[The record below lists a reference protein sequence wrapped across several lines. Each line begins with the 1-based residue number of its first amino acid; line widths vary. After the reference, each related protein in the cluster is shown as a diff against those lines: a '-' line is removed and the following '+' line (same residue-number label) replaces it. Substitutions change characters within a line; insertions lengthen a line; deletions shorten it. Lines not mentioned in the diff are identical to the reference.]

1 VVGLIE
7 PSIQALVIEHSPDA
21 FIATDANGIVLFWNR
36 SAERIFGYRADEAV
50 GHDLAELIAPLRQ
63 AGLDDGVRREANEAE
78 VAHYEAIRRRKD
90 GTLIYVN
97 STTRALHG
105 ADGRV
110 THYFSNKSDVT
121 ALRVQRD
128 SRMVHE
134 RYQGLL
140 ELVPDA
146 IVIINET
153 GHVVLFNAQA
163 ESMFGHASEDVIG
176 QPIETLLPDRFR
188 GSHIERRAG
197 YMRMPRMRPMGQ
209 GLELYGLR
217 SDGSEFPVEI
227 SLSTLELEGGRLA
240 MSAIRDIS
248 ERRQAEQRFRS
259 LLESAPDA
267 MVIVDRSGRIAI
279 VNGQAERLFGY
290 ARAELLG
297 QPIEILVPT
306 RYQSSHP
313 SHRGR
318 FFTDPKVRPMG
329 AGLALQARRRDG
341 SEFPVEISLSP
352 LHTAEGTLV
361 SASIRDITERR
372 RVEAALQEQNEAL
385 ERANRAKDS
394 FLATMSHELRTPLN
408 AIIGFTGLLLMKLH
422 GPLTADQERQLSMVQ
437 SSGKHLLSLI
447 NDLLDL
453 ARIESGK
460 VELQLEPVACKPVL
474 DEVVASLRPMASA
487 KQLALQLEP
496 VDPELRVHADPRA
509 LQQIMLNLANNA
521 IKFTASGEV
530 RVRAQV
536 APGEAALVHLSVEDT
551 GAGISE
557 VDLARLFE
565 AFTQVGEAALRKSEG
580 TGLGLHLSRKL
591 ADLMHGRI
599 EVASRVGSGSRFTLV
614 LRRAP

>member
-1 VVGLIE
+1 
-7 PSIQALVIEHSPDA
+7 
-21 FIATDANGIVLFWNR
+21 
-36 SAERIFGYRADEAV
+36 
-50 GHDLAELIAPLRQ
+50 
-63 AGLDDGVRREANEAE
+63 
-78 VAHYEAIRRRKD
+78 
-90 GTLIYVN
+90 
-97 STTRALHG
+97 
-105 ADGRV
+105 
-110 THYFSNKSDVT
+110 
-121 ALRVQRD
+121 
-128 SRMVHE
+128 MVHE

-163 ESMFGHASEDVIG
+163 EAMFGHASEDIIG
-176 QPIETLLPDRFR
+176 QPIERLLPDRFR
-188 GSHIERRAG
+188 GSHIEHRAG
-197 YMRMPRMRPMGQ
+197 YLRSPRMRPMGQ

-227 SLSTLELEGGRLA
+227 SLSTLEFDGGRLA

-267 MVIVDRSGRIAI
+267 MVIVDREGRIAI

-290 ARAELLG
+290 ARAELLE
-297 QPIEILVPT
+297 QPIEILVPM
-306 RYQSSHP
+306 RDQAAHP
-313 SHRGR
+313 EHRAR
-318 FFTDPKVRPMG
+318 FFADPKVRPMG

-394 FLATMSHELRTPLN
+394 VLATMSHELRTPLN

-422 GPLTADQERQLSMVQ
+422 GPLTADQERQLAMVQ

-460 VELQLEPVACKPVL
+460 VELQLEPVACQPVL
-474 DEVVASLRPMASA
+474 QEVVSSLQPMASA
-487 KQLALQLEP
+487 KQLALLLEP
-496 VDPELRVHADPRA
+496 VDAELRVHADPRA
-509 LQQIMLNLANNA
+509 LQQIVLNLTNNA
-521 IKFTASGEV
+521 IKFTTTGQV
-530 RVRAQV
+530 RVAARL
-536 APGEAALVHLSVEDT
+536 APGDAAWVHLSVEDT
-551 GAGISE
+551 GAGISQA
-557 VDLARLFE
+557 DLARLFE
-565 AFTQVGEAALRKSEG
+565 AFTQVGDMAQRKNEG

-591 ADLMHGRI
+591 ADLMGGHI
-599 EVASRVGSGSRFTLV
+599 EVTSTLGRGSCFTLT
-614 LRRAP
+614 LRRAS

>member
-1 VVGLIE
+1 MQT
-7 PSIQALVIEHSPDA
+7 SIQDLVIAHSPDA
-21 FIATDANGIVLFWNR
+21 FIATDPDGVVLFWNA
-36 SAERIFGYRADEAV
+36 SAERIFGYTGQEAV
-50 GHDLAELIAPLRQ
+50 GRELGDLIAPLRQ
-63 AGLDDGVRREANEAE
+63 HGLDESVRRDADDAE

-97 STTRALHG
+97 STTRALRD
-105 ADGRV
+105 AAGRV
-110 THYFSNKSDVT
+110 THYFSNKADVT

-163 ESMFGHASEDVIG
+163 ESMFGHASETIIG
-176 QPIETLLPDRFR
+176 HPIEMLLPERFR
-188 GSHIERRAG
+188 GAHIDRRAG
-197 YMRMPRMRPMGQ
+197 YMRAPRMRPMGQ
-209 GLELYGLR
+209 GLELYGRR
-217 SDGSEFPVEI
+217 SDGTEFPVEI
-227 SLSTLELEGGRLA
+227 SLSTLEFDGARLA

-248 ERRQAEQRFRS
+248 ERRQAELRFRS

-267 MVIVDRSGRIAI
+267 MVIVDRRGRIAI
-279 VNGQAERLFGY
+279 VNGQAEHLFGY
-290 ARAELLG
+290 ERSQLLG

-306 RYQSSHP
+306 RDQARHP
-313 SHRGR
+313 EHRAR
-318 FFTDPKVRPMG
+318 FFADPKVRPMG

-352 LHTAEGTLV
+352 LQTAEGTLV
-361 SASIRDITERR
+361 SASIRDISERR

-385 ERANRAKDS
+385 ERANRAKNS

-422 GPLTADQERQLSMVQ
+422 GPLTADQERQLAMVQ

-474 DEVVASLRPMASA
+474 HEVVSTLQPMANA
-487 KQLALQLEP
+487 KQLALLLEP
-496 VDPELRVHADPRA
+496 VDADLRVHADPRA
-509 LQQIMLNLANNA
+509 LHQIVLNLTNNA
-521 IKFTASGEV
+521 IKFTAAGLV

-536 APGEAALVHLSVEDT
+536 APADAAWVHLSVEDT
-551 GAGISE
+551 GPGISQA
-557 VDLARLFE
+557 DLARLFE
-565 AFTQVGEAALRKSEG
+565 AFTQVGDLAQRKSEG

-591 ADLMHGRI
+591 ADLMHGHV
-599 EVASRVGSGSRFTLV
+599 EVASTVGSGSCFTLV

>member
-1 VVGLIE
+1 MQT
-7 PSIQALVIEHSPDA
+7 SIQALVIDHSPDA
-21 FIATDANGIVLFWNR
+21 FIATDRNGVVLFWNA
-36 SAERIFGYRADEAV
+36 SAERIFGYTTQEAL
-50 GHDLAELIAPLRQ
+50 GHDLGDLIAPLRQ
-63 AGLDDGVRREANEAE
+63 HGLDENVRHQADDVE

-97 STTRALHG
+97 STTRALRDAAG
-105 ADGRV
+105 QV
-110 THYFSNKSDVT
+110 THYFSNKADVT

-163 ESMFGHASEDVIG
+163 ESMFGHASENIIG
-176 QPIETLLPDRFR
+176 QPIEMLLPERFR
-188 GSHIERRAG
+188 GAHIERRAG
-197 YMRMPRMRPMGQ
+197 YMRAPRMRPMGQ
-209 GLELYGLR
+209 GLELYGRR

-227 SLSTLELEGGRLA
+227 SLSTLEFDGARLA

-267 MVIVDRSGRIAI
+267 MVIVDRRGRIAI
-279 VNGQAERLFGY
+279 VNGQAEHLFGY
-290 ARAELLG
+290 ERSQLLG

-306 RYQSSHP
+306 RDQAGHP
-313 SHRGR
+313 GHRAR
-318 FFTDPKVRPMG
+318 FFADPKVRPMG

-352 LHTAEGTLV
+352 LQTAEGTLV
-361 SASIRDITERR
+361 SASIRDISERR

-385 ERANRAKDS
+385 ERANRAKNS

-422 GPLTADQERQLSMVQ
+422 GPLTADQERQLAMVQ

-474 DEVVASLRPMASA
+474 HEVVSTLQPMANA
-487 KQLALQLEP
+487 KQLALLLEP

-509 LQQIMLNLANNA
+509 LHQIVLNLTNNA
-521 IKFTASGEV
+521 IKFTTVGQV
-530 RVRAQV
+530 RVRAQA
-536 APGEAALVHLSVEDT
+536 APGDATWVHVSVEDT
-551 GAGISE
+551 GPGISQA
-557 VDLARLFE
+557 DLARLFE
-565 AFTQVGEAALRKSEG
+565 AFTQVGDLAQRKSEG

-591 ADLMHGRI
+591 ADLMRGH
-599 EVASRVGSGSRFTLV
+599 VDVTSTVGSGSCFTLA

>member
-1 VVGLIE
+1 MMD

-21 FIATDANGIVLFWNR
+21 FIATDAQGVVLFWNQ
-36 SAERIFGYRADEAV
+36 SAERIFGYAGHEAI
-50 GHDLAELIAPLRQ
+50 GHDLGELIAPLRHQ
-63 AGLDDGVRREANEAE
+63 GLDESVRREADSAE

-97 STTRALHG
+97 STTRALRDGH
-105 ADGRV
+105 GRV

-128 SRMVHE
+128 SRTVHD

-153 GHVVLFNAQA
+153 GHIVLFNAQA
-163 ESMFGHASEDVIG
+163 ETMFGHASDDVIG
-176 QPIETLLPDRFR
+176 QPIEMLLPGRFR
-188 GSHIERRAG
+188 DAHVERRAG
-197 YMRMPRMRPMGQ
+197 YIRSPRVRPMGQ

-217 SDGSEFPVEI
+217 SDGAEFPVEI
-227 SLSTLELEGGRLA
+227 SLSTLEIGGGRMA

-248 ERRQAEQRFRS
+248 ERKQAEQRFRS

-267 MVIVDRSGRIAI
+267 MVIVDREGRVAI

-290 ARAELLG
+290 ARSELLG

-306 RYQSSHP
+306 RDQAAHP
-313 SHRGR
+313 QHRAR
-318 FFTDPKVRPMG
+318 FFADAKFRPMG
-329 AGLALQARRRDG
+329 AGLALQGRRRDG

-352 LHTAEGTLV
+352 LETSEGTLV

-394 FLATMSHELRTPLN
+394 FLAAMSHELRTPLN

-422 GPLTADQERQLSMVQ
+422 GPLTSDQERQLQMVQ

-460 VELQLEPVACKPVL
+460 VELQLERVACKPVL
-474 DEVVASLRPMASA
+474 DDVIGTLQPMAAA
-487 KQLALQLEP
+487 KHLVLRQQPL
-496 VDPELRVHADPRA
+496 DPELAVRADARA
-509 LQQIMLNLANNA
+509 LQQILLNLTNNA
-521 IKFTASGEV
+521 VKFTASGH
-530 RVRAQV
+530 
-536 APGEAALVHLSVEDT
+536 VHLSAQVRDGQVLLQVEDT
-551 GAGISE
+551 GPGISAE
-557 VDLARLFE
+557 DQVRLFE
-565 AFTQVGEAALRKSEG
+565 AFSQVGDLRQRKNES

-591 ADLMHGRI
+591 AELMAGRI
-599 EVASRVGSGSRFTLV
+599 EVASEPGRGSRFTLV
-614 LRRAP
+614 LQNAS

>member
-1 VVGLIE
+1 MMQT
-7 PSIQALVIEHSPDA
+7 SIQALAIEHSPDA
-21 FIATDANGIVLFWNR
+21 FIATDAAGVVLFWNA
-36 SAERIFGYRADEAV
+36 SAERIFGYAESEAL
-50 GHDLAELIAPLRQ
+50 GRSLDDLIAP
-63 AGLDDGVRREANEAE
+63 AGDHTFDESIRRDADRTD

-97 STTRALHG
+97 STTRALRD
-105 ADGRV
+105 AAGRV

-121 ALRVQRD
+121 GLRVQRD

-163 ESMFGHASEDVIG
+163 ESMFGHPSEDVIG
-176 QPIETLLPDRFR
+176 QPIEKLLPDRFR
-188 GSHIERRAG
+188 GSHIERRGG
-197 YMRMPRMRPMGQ
+197 YMRAPRMRPMGQ
-209 GLELYGLR
+209 GLQLYGPR

-227 SLSTLELEGGRLA
+227 SLSTLEFDGGRLA
-240 MSAIRDIS
+240 MSAIRDIT

-267 MVIVDRSGRIAI
+267 MVIVDRAGRIAI

-290 ARAELLG
+290 ERAELLG
-297 QPIEILVPT
+297 QPIETLVPT
-306 RYQSSHP
+306 RDQQSHP
-313 SHRGR
+313 QHRAR
-318 FFTDPKVRPMG
+318 FFADPKVRPMG

-352 LHTAEGTLV
+352 LQTAEGTLV

-372 RVEAALQEQNEAL
+372 RVEAALQEKNEAL

-422 GPLTADQERQLSMVQ
+422 GPLTADQERQLAMVQ

-460 VELQLEPVACKPVL
+460 VELQLEPVACAPVL
-474 DEVVASLRPMASA
+474 QEVVSTLQPMAST
-487 KQLALQLEP
+487 KQLGLLLDP
-496 VDPELRVHADPRA
+496 VDPDLRVHADPRA
-509 LQQIMLNLANNA
+509 LQQILLNLTNNA
-521 IKFTASGEV
+521 IKFTRAGRV

-536 APGEAALVHLSVEDT
+536 SPVDAARVHLSVEDT
-551 GAGISE
+551 GTGISE
-557 VDLARLFE
+557 PDLARLFE
-565 AFTQVGEAALRKSEG
+565 AFTQVGDAAQRKSEG

-591 ADLMHGRI
+591 ADLMHGHI
-599 EVASRVGSGSRFTLV
+599 EVTSVLGSGSCFTLV

>member
-1 VVGLIE
+1 ME
-7 PSIQALVIEHSPDA
+7 TSIQALVIEHSPDA
-21 FIATDANGIVLFWNR
+21 FIATDAQGVVLFWNS
-36 SAERIFGYRADEAV
+36 SAERIFGYSTGEAM
-50 GHDLAELIAPLRQ
+50 GHDLGELITPLRQ
-63 AGLDDGVRREANEAE
+63 PGLDDSVRREADTAE

-97 STTRALHG
+97 STTRALRNVAG
-105 ADGRV
+105 QV
-110 THYFSNKSDVT
+110 THYFSNKADVT

-163 ESMFGHASEDVIG
+163 ESMFGHASEDIIG
-176 QPIETLLPDRFR
+176 QPIEKLLPERFR
-188 GSHIERRAG
+188 SAHIERRAG
-197 YMRMPRMRPMGQ
+197 YMRMPRVRPMGQ

-217 SDGSEFPVEI
+217 SDGTEFPVEI
-227 SLSTLELEGGRLA
+227 SLSTLEFDGSRLA

-248 ERRQAEQRFRS
+248 ERRQAEQRFRG

-267 MVIVDRSGRIAI
+267 MVIVDRAGRIAI

-306 RYQSSHP
+306 RDQAVHP
-313 SHRGR
+313 QHRAR
-318 FFTDPKVRPMG
+318 FFGDPKVRPMG
-329 AGLALQARRRDG
+329 AGVALQARRRDG
-341 SEFPVEISLSP
+341 TEFPVEISLSP
-352 LHTAEGTLV
+352 LETAEGTLV
-361 SASIRDITERR
+361 SASIRDISERR
-372 RVEAALQEQNEAL
+372 RVEAALQEQNVAL

-422 GPLTADQERQLSMVQ
+422 GPLTADQERQLTMVQ

-460 VELQLEPVACKPVL
+460 VVLQLEPVACKPVL
-474 DEVVASLRPMASA
+474 DEVVSTLQPMADA
-487 KQLALQLEP
+487 KKLMLLLEP
-496 VDPELRVHADPRA
+496 VDPDLRVHADPRA
-509 LQQIMLNLANNA
+509 LQQVMLNLANNA
-521 IKFTASGEV
+521 IKFTTDGRV

-536 APGEAALVHLSVEDT
+536 AAHDAAWVELSVDDT
-551 GAGISE
+551 GPGIGQA
-557 VDLARLFE
+557 DLARLFE
-565 AFTQVGEAALRKSEG
+565 AFSQVGDATKRRSEG

-591 ADLMHGRI
+591 TDLMGGHI
-599 EVASRVGSGSRFTLV
+599 EVASTVGHGSCFTLT
-614 LRRAP
+614 LRRAA